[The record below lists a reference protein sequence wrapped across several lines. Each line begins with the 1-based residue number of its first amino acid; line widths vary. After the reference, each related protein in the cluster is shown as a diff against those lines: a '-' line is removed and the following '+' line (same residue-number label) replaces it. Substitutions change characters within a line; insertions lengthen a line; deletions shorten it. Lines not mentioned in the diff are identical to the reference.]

1 MRINIENQSLPTI
14 YQRKGKDCYLDSV
27 RKKLIYIT
35 PEETVRQKMISYLI
49 NELKVPKDAILVE
62 EHLSHYNIESRK
74 RADIIVHG
82 TKDGV
87 NYPVLVV
94 ECKSPEVFLDEKAHL
109 QVFNYCDLLGADY
122 AMVCNGYEMF
132 CYKYFADKD
141 MYEELNEIPHY
152 KVLWSS
158 FFVTLRPNFHYRSYT
173 LP

>member
-74 RADIIVHG
+74 RADIIV
-82 TKDGV
+82 
-87 NYPVLVV
+87 
-94 ECKSPEVFLDEKAHL
+94 
-109 QVFNYCDLLGADY
+109 
-122 AMVCNGYEMF
+122 
-132 CYKYFADKD
+132 
-141 MYEELNEIPHY
+141 
-152 KVLWSS
+152 
-158 FFVTLRPNFHYRSYT
+158 
-173 LP
+173 